1 MSLPGRSESC
11 MDAEPVTGGVDP
23 HERNTPQRRSADLPG
38 FIAKISKREFDSKF
52 YRVNSGRVLVLNNK
66 EFQVPGLADRT
77 GSDLDASVICQR
89 FQDIG
94 FEYDLEGDMTKNETF
109 TWFEKAKTEMT
120 TTPVDCFVLVLL
132 SHGREDGI
140 YARDSIMQF
149 ADIIEIFNATN
160 CPQLR
165 FKPKVL
171 IIQCC
176 RGSNL
181 CLGVNVRV
189 DPNQADSKADYSDY
203 NEQLEIQKIRLP
215 NEADFLFAYAA
226 VPGTGAFRDGESGSP
241 FIRHL
246 SNAMENMEVNEDFY
260 SVLTTVNKT
269 VGLTYQPR
277 NETLQLNKVVQM
289 PCFVSHLTKVLRLKQ
304 RA

>member
-1 MSLPGRSESC
+1 
-11 MDAEPVTGGVDP
+11 MDADPVTGGVDP
-23 HERNTPQRRSADLPG
+23 RETNTPQRRSADLPG
-38 FIAKISKREFDSKF
+38 FIPTISKKEFDSKF
-52 YRVNSGRVLVLNNK
+52 YKVNSGRVLVLNNI
-66 EFQVPGLADRT
+66 EFHVPGINLADRR
-77 GSDLDASVICQR
+77 GSDSDASAICQR
-89 FQDIG
+89 FTEIG
-94 FEYDLEGDMTKNETF
+94 FEFDLEVDMTKEATF
-109 TWFEKAKTEMT
+109 RWFEKAKTAMIA
-120 TTPVDCFVLVLL
+120 TPVDCFVLVLL
-132 SHGREDGI
+132 SHGTEDGI
-140 YARDSIMQF
+140 YATDSIMYIE
-149 ADIIEIFNATN
+149 DIIEIFNATN

-176 RGSNL
+176 RGTNL
-181 CLGVNVRV
+181 CLGVDARV
-189 DPNQADSKADYSDY
+189 DLNQADGKTKDSE
-203 NEQLEIQKIRLP
+203 NREWLGIQKTIHLP

-226 VPGTGAFRDGESGSP
+226 VPGTEAFRDTESGSP

-269 VGLTYQPR
+269 VGLTYQP
-277 NETLQLNKVVQM
+277 NLQLNNVVQM